1 MKFSTTYE
9 GKTYSGDLREDES
22 VAVQP
27 LGVLGVELHELVE
40 KDVGNRRH
48 TPRTTLVKPS
58 PMLSTLLCL
67 FLFFF
72 FFFFFFFLFHLHGR
86 ARVARVGVEGGIDLL
101 MSLCQYMVT
110 CHFVSCC

>member
-1 MKFSTTYE
+1 MEISTTYE
-9 GKTYSGDLREDES
+9 GQTYSGDLREDKS

-72 FFFFFFFLFHLHGR
+72 FFFFLFHLHGR

-101 MSLCQYMVT
+101 MSSYQYKVT